1 MSEEESQ
8 ADEMDS
14 HLPSWFRKLRQLADE
29 ARQEVEDLPDPETKD
44 E

>member
-1 MSEEESQ
+1 MSEEETQ
-8 ADEMDS
+8 ADYMDS
-14 HLPSWFRKLRQLADE
+14 HLPSWLLKLRQLAVE